1 MFGVLRDAY
10 SNGPNTGW
18 KGLILTLCWRASACH
33 KGTTRG
39 SPAPSQL
46 LAPALP
52 SLGSLPCFS
61 DPEPFP
67 QMGQLCSAVL
77 LGCHFAVIEQSWL
90 PWDLLQLGYERAGE
104 PHKHVPACSSLLPSL
119 WPNPPCQGT
128 GTCSWARSC
137 STWLGWLFPAAAPA
151 EPLGLGKRSKLII
164 KNLLSMWNS
173 LLSFA
178 LVLGT
183 NVSEQQKQTASKPD
197 LVSPFPAL

>member
-1 MFGVLRDAY
+1 MKEKHTQGLLKRQDCHIFLNSKKASMFGVLRDAY

-104 PHKHVPACSSLLPSL
+104 PHKHVPALEASTQLPSAITMAKSSLSGHWHLQLSTELLDMAGVAVPSCC
-119 WPNPPCQGT
+119 P
-128 GTCSWARSC
+128 SWATR
-137 STWLGWLFPAAAPA
+137 LR
-151 EPLGLGKRSKLII
+151 KK
-164 KNLLSMWNS
+164 
-173 LLSFA
+173 
-178 LVLGT
+178 
-183 NVSEQQKQTASKPD
+183 KQANN
-197 LVSPFPAL
+197 